1 VSQNDD
7 FYTHDRPAHPSLA
20 EDRPRGGPAR
30 PAKGGKG
37 WGAIAIVVVI
47 VVLVVVGIALFP

>member
-1 VSQNDD
+1 VTQNDD
-7 FYTHDRPAHPSLA
+7 FYTHDRPDHPTIPD
-20 EDRPRGGPAR
+20 DRPRGGTAK

-37 WGAIAIVVVI
+37 WGAIAIIVVV